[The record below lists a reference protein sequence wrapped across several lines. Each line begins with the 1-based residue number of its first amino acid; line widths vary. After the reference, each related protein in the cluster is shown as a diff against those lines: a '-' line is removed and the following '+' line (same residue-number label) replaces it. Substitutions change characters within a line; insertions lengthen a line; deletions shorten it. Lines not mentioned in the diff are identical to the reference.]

1 MKKVH
6 FLIDGCD
13 YMALMFSDEEIVR
26 FKWDCEADGSEVEIV
41 SEVVVTSDEILEDTD
56 FEWSYKVEMASML
69 LLPNYKDFKKWYE
82 QEAELKRLG
91 YIA

>member
-1 MKKVH
+1 MIKVH

-13 YMALMFSDEEIVR
+13 YKALMMSAEEIVC
-26 FKWDCEADGSEVEIV
+26 FIEDCKADGSEVKIV
-41 SEVVVTSDEILEDTD
+41 SGELVSAITILADND
-56 FEWSYKVEMASML
+56 FEWSYRVEMASML